1 MSHSTN
7 SILGTQ
13 TASGGSQGN
22 QRRGTIPWRAVQE
35 GNNMD
40 RTRGPPQRPQHK
52 VREQPVSD
60 SVQVRASEESMA
72 TSREAIQ
79 VNEDSHPDR
88 YYLPREDVR
97 MAMLQPSDTRIEC
110 PFKGRASCF
119 NIALEDRVLEDAAW
133 SYETPYDEHAALKD
147 RIAFGDDK
155 PELSIKVNGA
165 PP

>member
-1 MSHSTN
+1 MARSPGH
-7 SILGTQ
+7 Q
-13 TASGGSQGN
+13 K
-22 QRRGTIPWRAVQE
+22 W
-35 GNNMD
+35 
-40 RTRGPPQRPQHK
+40 PQHK

-60 SVQVRASEESMA
+60 SVQVRASEESIA

-79 VNEDSHPDR
+79 VSEDSHPDR

-97 MAMLQPSDTRIEC
+97 MAMLQPSDTRTEC
-110 PFKGRASCF
+110 PFKGRASYF